1 MSDMRILVV
10 LPVSEEEAQELKET
24 APQATFMFK
33 ALVKDPERIATTPE
47 FELTDEEIAAAD
59 IIIGNVPAARL
70 LGGACLKWIQLGSA
84 GADAYVKPGVLGEDV
99 RVSNSVGCYGPAVA
113 EHSFALLL
121 SLMKKLYRYEDD
133 QRAHVWGEEGNVS
146 TLDGASVLVMAA
158 GDIGEHFARLCTA
171 MGATCTAYRSH
182 VPAELSDSYRAAFA
196 HTIAGRDALME
207 ALPSSQVVA
216 SFLPSTPET
225 KGLADEEF
233 LAALPRGAY
242 LVNAGR
248 GDLIDYAALKEAL
261 EIGALAGAAIDVS
274 DPEPLPEESP
284 LWDVPNLLITP
295 HVAGFWHLPKTRKF
309 VFLRAKENLA
319 HYLAGEKLV
328 HEVKR

>member
-1 MSDMRILVV
+1 
-10 LPVSEEEAQELKET
+10 
-24 APQATFMFK
+24 
-33 ALVKDPERIATTPE
+33 
-47 FELTDEEIAAAD
+47 
-59 IIIGNVPAARL
+59 
-70 LGGACLKWIQLGSA
+70 
-84 GADAYVKPGVLGEDV
+84 
-99 RVSNSVGCYGPAVA
+99 
-113 EHSFALLL
+113 
-121 SLMKKLYRYEDD
+121 
-133 QRAHVWGEEGNVS
+133 
-146 TLDGASVLVMAA
+146 
-158 GDIGEHFARLCTA
+158 
-171 MGATCTAYRSH
+171 
-182 VPAELSDSYRAAFA
+182 
-196 HTIAGRDALME
+196 ME